1 MTIIGTWLAVG
12 LTLFMF
18 SFLYK
23 DNPFYKVGEN
33 LYVGI
38 TIGYSIVKLVFE
50 TWIPNVWHV
59 VHPEAGV
66 WFENREWWLVIP
78 PLIMGALILTRFVPR
93 YAWLSRWTFAFIV
106 GWGSGLAIPA
116 TFTTSIQKQA
126 EATAHPLVTHIES
139 FESAD
144 KAATEAEKKATD
156 LATSKGAGSDEAIA
170 AHIDAEEYRERA
182 DAAKG
187 RRDAVSA
194 AGTRA
199 DKATKAAE
207 DARKHADEAVKKG
220 PADSEDVRA
229 AVKKSTLADRA
240 AIAAQMGTW
249 TAYSKSEYSVL
260 TAWGDFTTIVL
271 FMGVFSVL
279 FYFFFSIEHK
289 GPVKAFSRLGIV
301 FLMIYFGASYGYTV
315 MGRLSLLY
323 GRLVILRDACY
334 PSAGF
339 ATPILLVLMIA
350 VLAVLHFQNKD
361 KEENA

>member
-1 MTIIGTWLAVG
+1 MMAILGVWVAVG

-38 TIGYSIVKLVFE
+38 TIGYSLVKLIFE
-50 TWIPNVWHV
+50 TWIPNVWRV

-66 WFENREWWLVIP
+66 WFENHEWWLILP
-78 PLIMGALILTRFVPR
+78 PLFLGSLILTRFVPK
-93 YAWLSRWTFAFIV
+93 YAWLSRWTFAFVV
-106 GWGSGLAIPA
+106 GYGSGLAIPA
-116 TFTTSIQKQA
+116 VQKQA

-139 FESAD
+139 FDSAD

-156 LATSKGAGSDEAIA
+156 LAASKGAGSDEAIKA
-170 AHIDAEEYRERA
+170 RIDADEYRERA
-182 DAAKG
+182 NAAKA
-187 RRDAVSA
+187 RKDAVSA
-194 AGTRA
+194 AGARA
-199 DKATKAAE
+199 DKARAAAN
-207 DARKHADEAVKKG
+207 DARKQADEMAKKG
-220 PADSEDVRA
+220 PADSEEVHA
-229 AVKKSTLADRA
+229 AQKKATLAERA
-240 AIAAQMGTW
+240 AIGAEMATW

-271 FMGVFSVL
+271 FIGVFSVL

-289 GPVKAFSRLGIV
+289 GPVKVFSRLGII

-334 PSAGF
+334 PSVGF
-339 ATPILLVLMIA
+339 ATPVLLVAMIT
-350 VLAVLHFQNKD
+350 VLVVLHFQNKD